1 MAIDDYYR
9 DLTAQT
15 PKRTVDEYGDAV
27 NTLGT
32 PRTFRGY
39 IGKPTSAQQYRA
51 GQLGIDVSG
60 RLYAEP
66 DAAVGRYDVITDERG
81 NAWQVHGAPRD
92 AAGRGHHVEAD
103 LVEWRW

>member
-1 MAIDDYYR
+1 MAIEDYYR

-39 IGKPTSAQQYRA
+39 IGKPTSAQQSRACRARISVASTFRA
-51 GQLGIDVSG
+51 GGTQSLAQRSV
-60 RLYAEP
+60 
-66 DAAVGRYDVITDERG
+66 VTT
-81 NAWQVHGAPRD
+81 
-92 AAGRGHHVEAD
+92 
-103 LVEWRW
+103 